1 VTIIADPPDLKLRQR
16 VLHGDLQT
24 LRSDLVD
31 MHKLTPK
38 IEEVMEF
45 QRRLIVK
52 SGICARI
59 ALFRPLKQI
68 LPGLNNFCRFA
79 YLYNKS

>member
-1 VTIIADPPDLKLRQR
+1 VTTIADPPDLKLRQR

-52 SGICARI
+52 SGICT
-59 ALFRPLKQI
+59 
-68 LPGLNNFCRFA
+68 
-79 YLYNKS
+79 